1 MIVWV
6 PTWKHVK
13 RKRMGFAISRWWGR
27 HHNSY
32 VWLHISFVNCT
43 GWVSDSLLIPCHVT
57 HFDIVKFAFG
67 RPWFFIRKCF
77 PRKIGVSYV
86 LDMLNFSTHLIH
98 ILYANCIL
106 ARPHPTKP
114 YIEKF
119 WVYFSR
125 EQPAWIELFCLC
137 FGPILPC
144 VEYVVCWSSRKSCT
158 SARFPLVSGY
168 SSLKCLLSG
177 N

>member
-1 MIVWV
+1 
-6 PTWKHVK
+6 
-13 RKRMGFAISRWWGR
+13 MGFAVSRWWGG

-32 VWLHISFVNCT
+32 VWLHISFVNRT

-57 HFDIVKFAFG
+57 LFDIVKFAFG
-67 RPWFFIRKCF
+67 RLFHVKL
-77 PRKIGVSYV
+77 VSLIFLTCLIYPH
-86 LDMLNFSTHLIH
+86 TLIH
-98 ILYANCIL
+98 ILYTNCIL
-106 ARPHPTKP
+106 ARLHPMKP
-114 YIEKF
+114 YAERF

-125 EQPAWIELFCLC
+125 KHPAWIELFCLC

-158 SARFPLVSGY
+158 FARFPLVSGY